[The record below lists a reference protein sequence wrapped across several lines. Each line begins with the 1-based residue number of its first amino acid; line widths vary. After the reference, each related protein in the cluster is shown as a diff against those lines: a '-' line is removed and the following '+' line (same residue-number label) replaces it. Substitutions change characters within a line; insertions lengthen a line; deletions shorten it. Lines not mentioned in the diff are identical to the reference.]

1 MILQM
6 CQLFL
11 SVRRKNTR
19 SLLQKFL
26 KKSETENLKDG
37 FGISWI
43 SETGLWRTYKK
54 PIAAFEDS
62 KIPDID
68 SKLVLAHL
76 RYIDKNTMTTSEIKE
91 EIGLQNT
98 HPFTYKNWIFAH
110 HGDLF
115 FKVRGK
121 LERFHVC
128 RREPSVQNTISKL
141 YPFISPKHQK
151 LIKGD
156 TDSEL
161 LFHLFLSILEDSFTM
176 FVVSPQKSTVQR
188 TSDFWSNLDPN
199 EKRDAMMHSFA
210 KMMDILKKNKIE
222 NSSNFILANG
232 DCVLIAN
239 VYSNDTTLPLKRVDL
254 FIDDVNGTLISSSK
268 MTDGSKKIK
277 SNSVFII

>member
-1 MILQM
+1 M

-11 SVRRKNTR
+11 SVRRKNTKT
-19 SLLQKFL
+19 LLQKFL

-43 SETGLWRTYKK
+43 SDDHWRTYKK
-54 PIAAFEDS
+54 PFAAFKDS
-62 KIPDID
+62 RIPDIESDIGD

-76 RYIDKNTMTTSEIKE
+76 RYIDKDKMTKAEVKD

-98 HPFTYKNWIFAH
+98 HPFTYKNWVLAH

-115 FKVRGK
+115 FNICSK

-128 RREPSVQNTISKL
+128 RREPSVQNSVSKL
-141 YPFISPKHQK
+141 YQFISTKHQK

-161 LFHLFLSILEDSFTM
+161 LFHLFLSILE
-176 FVVSPQKSTVQR
+176 
-188 TSDFWSNLDPN
+188 NLDPN
-199 EKRDAMMHSFA
+199 EKGDAMMHSFT

-239 VYSNDTTLPLKRVDL
+239 VYSNNSGMPLKRVDL
-254 FIDDVNGTLISSSK
+254 FMDDVDGMLISSSK

-277 SNSVFII
+277 SNSMFIV

>member
-1 MILQM
+1 M

-11 SVRRKNTR
+11 SIRRKNTR

-43 SETGLWRTYKK
+43 SDDHWRTYKK
-54 PIAAFEDS
+54 PFAAFKDS
-62 KIPDID
+62 RIPDIE
-68 SKLVLAHL
+68 SELVLAHL
-76 RYIDKNTMTTSEIKE
+76 RYIDKDEMTKAEVKD

-98 HPFTYKNWIFAH
+98 HPFTYKNWVLAH

-115 FKVRGK
+115 FNICGK

-128 RREPSVQNTISKL
+128 RREPSVQSSVSKL
-141 YPFISPKHQK
+141 YQFISTKHQK

-161 LFHLFLSILEDSFTM
+161 LFHLFLSILENLDLTEKKDEKSNIIHSFT
-176 FVVSPQKSTVQR
+176 
-188 TSDFWSNLDPN
+188 
-199 EKRDAMMHSFA
+199 

-232 DCVLIAN
+232 DCILIAN
-239 VYSNDTTLPLKRVDL
+239 VYSNNTTLPLKRVDL
-254 FIDDVNGTLISSSK
+254 FMDDIDGTLISSSK
-268 MTDGSKKIK
+268 MNTNSKKIK
-277 SNSVFII
+277 GNSVFIV